1 MKRYSRYTKEVF
13 TSFHENNVIF
23 LWLATPQFFYA
34 ILFRAVR
41 GAILVILNKIN
52 RAVYF

>member
-1 MKRYSRYTKEVF
+1 MSGDPP
-13 TSFHENNVIF
+13 S
-23 LWLATPQFFYA
+23 FYA

-52 RAVYF
+52 LAVSKESYLQIIPDDLQFFFMIRS